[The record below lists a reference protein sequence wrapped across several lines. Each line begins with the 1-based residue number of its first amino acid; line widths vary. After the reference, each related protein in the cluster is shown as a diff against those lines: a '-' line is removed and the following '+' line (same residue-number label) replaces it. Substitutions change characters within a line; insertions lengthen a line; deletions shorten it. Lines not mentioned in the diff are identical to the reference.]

1 MAHVSKI
8 PMNDSDR
15 RRIAGNLMKTLFSD
29 SGRGK
34 TILPT
39 LLTKTERVMLAK
51 RLAVIIMIEK
61 DYSSYEIWKKLKIS
75 TSTIKRYELAMDAGL
90 YDPIL
95 RAVRMTKKGLSF
107 LELIE
112 LIAAAGLPSI
122 AGPRGQKRLK
132 ALRARAGS

>member
-1 MAHVSKI
+1 
-8 PMNDSDR
+8 MNDTDR
-15 RRIAGNLMKTLFSD
+15 RRISGNLMKALFSD
-29 SGRGK
+29 TGRGK

-51 RLAVIIMIEK
+51 RLAAIIMIENE
-61 DYSSYEIWKKLKIS
+61 YSSYEIWKKLKVS
-75 TSTIKRYELAMDAGL
+75 TSTIKRYELAMDAGV

-95 RAVRMTKKGLSF
+95 KVVRKSKNKLSF

-122 AGPRGQKRLK
+122 AGPRGQRRLN
-132 ALRARAGS
+132 ALRARARA